1 MKIPSKRELQQI
13 ASNHLSN
20 SQFKGFVKLYK
31 SYTKVLY
38 YYILIFVKNTV
49 LPSDNSLIFRKN
61 LLRNDCYWKRSKQL
75 IINRTKES
83 AIKFRWQIATIFA
96 LSSRDDSI
104 YELLAGKYI
113 LPEKDLLEKA
123 ATIKR
128 FEYLLLSS

>member
-49 LPSDNSLIFRKN
+49 LPSDNSLIFTRN

-75 IINRTKES
+75 IINQTKES

-96 LSSRDDSI
+96 LPSRDDSK